1 MKIVNLQI
9 ENFRGIQKCNIDFP
23 QQSRVLCLIGAGD
36 STKSTLLKAIEWVL
50 WPSWNL
56 AVCDN
61 DFFNSDTQ
69 KNIVIRASFTEF
81 SEILKSEDKYGFF
94 LRRLNAV
101 TGNLPDDEPED
112 GQPYCLT
119 IELTIDS
126 TLEPKWN
133 IVCNHNEPKTISYA
147 DRKLFQ
153 VGIVGEHCDK
163 DLVWG
168 KNSILQKYSSSKT
181 ALHEAYTTAI
191 RSVVENADLTS
202 LDDVSEIIK
211 AVGKTYGVH
220 MSAEVKNRVLMQN
233 GSFSSMVGIFD
244 GAVPFVQKGRAT
256 QRLLSIGLNIQS
268 YDGKS
273 LLLIDEIET
282 GLEPYRL
289 RNLIQELKRSHSEFG
304 QVIFTTHSSVAV
316 AESSIED
323 LLVIHSENGVT
334 TGAALFSGVKE
345 LDDGMQSLL
354 RTNPEA
360 FLSKKILVC
369 EGKTELGFTR
379 ALDAFLKDKC
389 GFSMAYAGICCADGG
404 GSTTLLRA
412 RQFYNAKYSVAV
424 LMDSDLPDKESDK
437 QECRNIGISVF
448 DWDQSKAFEEQIF
461 NDVPEEVLSDILD
474 LAVDLNGIDKIRTDI
489 NKGFADCKIIEG
501 RLVSDSMAVENRDKL
516 ASVAKKG
523 EWFKQ
528 ITKGEKLGTIVFG
541 RWDKIDEKMTL
552 VEIVK
557 NKLIPWICNDD

>member
-23 QQSRVLCLIGAGD
+23 QQSRVLCLIGDGD

-101 TGNLPDDEPED
+101 TGNFPDDEPED

-202 LDDVSEIIK
+202 LDDVSKIIK

-233 GSFSSMVGIFD
+233 GSFSSMVGVFD

-289 RNLIQELKRSHSEFG
+289 RNLIQELKRSHTEFG

-316 AESSIED
+316 AECSIKD
-323 LLVIHSENGVT
+323 MLVIHSENGVT
-334 TGAALFSGVKE
+334 TGVALFSGIKN

-360 FLSKKILVC
+360 FLSKKVLVC
-369 EGKTELGFTR
+369 EGKTELGFVR
-379 ALDAFLKDKC
+379 ALDNFLKDKYKYT
-389 GFSMAYAGICCADGG
+389 MAYAGISCADGNG
-404 GSTTLLRA
+404 ESVLLRA
-412 RQFYNAKYSVAV
+412 KQFRNANYTVAV
-424 LMDSDLPDKESDK
+424 LMDSDLHYKEKDKK
-437 QECRNIGISVF
+437 ECQDMGILIF
-448 DWDQSKAFEEQIF
+448 DWEQSKAFEEQIL
-461 NDVPEEVLSDILD
+461 NDVPEDVFWNLID
-474 LAVDLNGIDKIRTDI
+474 LAINLNNIDKIRSDI
-489 NKGFADCKIIEG
+489 SKVAFNCKIIEG
-501 RLVSDSMAVENRDKL
+501 QLVHEKVPIEERNKL
-516 ASVAKKG
+516 ASAAKNG
-523 EWFKQ
+523 GWFKQ
-528 ITKGEKLGTIVFG
+528 IPKGEEFGKKVFEH
-541 RWDKIDEKMTL
+541 WDKIEKNTTL
-552 VEIVK
+552 VQVIE
-557 NKLIPWICNDD
+557 NKMISWIKSDD